1 MSISQGPFSNVWK
14 QVKHKT
20 SEYYL
25 QWGPFEPM
33 QVPGF
38 LNTGLPGKR
47 SCDALRYN
55 SSVGVQ
61 KSFYLTDDIRQIA
74 MTLDSHP
81 IVDYPDDVMNDPN
94 MKVTDIVE
102 QSWARLSGSSVWLP
116 EQGVYLSVTRIIFC
130 PTRTRSVPKMSFL
143 RGQVFNREWE
153 PLNNH
158 NITWDGKVF
167 NFPLVFDV
175 PAQWE
180 QDGNLYGPEDPRII
194 LEDGVKGAEP
204 VVIFNMIGKRSDW
217 KRAMYILRPF
227 SNHTTILTIKDT
239 ERQWTEKNW
248 APFFVPYHQPVKHL
262 GTGDKEP
269 PKNVATPRI
278 ENEYIHFIYS
288 FKPLQILKC
297 HLRCGDCEFVYEQVV
312 PENFHSKHREDGGS
326 LRGGTNFVPVPI
338 PKQMRVD
345 PRVRVYA
352 AFPRTNIEQ
361 HCSGSFYRPEFVVM
375 VMIGDQFHLA
385 FASESLDFG
394 NAIIELSPEDDRCD
408 KGRILIPNSVAQW
421 DTSNGQDIMS
431 VTFSVNDE
439 TVQVARVE
447 GILEFVHKMPQFQN
461 LLSLDGPL
469 KGADTDLMNMLSS
482 WVGDDLRGCLVEAA
496 LNYTE
501 AAQEITHPHDD
512 DLDLDPTKE
521 LLRKIHQEQDEQ
533 EELEA
538 LELSEEGNLFK
549 DTEAGADKEGIPDL
563 DGEGDE
569 LDAFEDMD
577 GEPIKKEDNKKG
589 KDDKKKDQ
597 DPYEKKKDGLLAKE
611 KEENGE
617 DVVEGDGEGKDEG
630 EGEGE
635 GEGADGG
642 AGDDEQHPKRGL
654 YLHRHFHQR
663 RRTMQS

>member
-1 MSISQGPFSNVWK
+1 
-14 QVKHKT
+14 
-20 SEYYL
+20 
-25 QWGPFEPM
+25 M

>member
-1 MSISQGPFSNVWK
+1 
-14 QVKHKT
+14 
-20 SEYYL
+20 
-25 QWGPFEPM
+25 M
-33 QVPGF
+33 QIPGF

-143 RGQVFNREWE
+143 RGQVFNQDWE

-158 NITWDGKVF
+158 NLTWDGKVF
-167 NFPLVFDV
+167 NFPLVFDI

-194 LEDGVKGAEP
+194 LEDGVEGAEP

-248 APFFVPYHQPVKHL
+248 APFFVPYHQPAKHASKGEKAL
-262 GTGDKEP
+262 LSNKD
-269 PKNVATPRI
+269 VATPRVD
-278 ENEYIHFIYS
+278 NEYIHFIYS

-345 PRVRVYA
+345 PRVQVYA

-394 NAIIELSPEDDRCD
+394 NAIIELAPEDDRCD
-408 KGRILIPNSVAQW
+408 KGRILIPNSIAQW
-421 DTSNGQDIMS
+421 DTSNGQDVMS

-447 GILEFVHKMPQFQN
+447 GILEFVHRMPQFQN

-501 AAQEITHPHDD
+501 AAQELTHPHDD
-512 DLDLDPTKE
+512 DLDLDPSKE
-521 LLRKIHQEQDEQ
+521 LLRKIHQEQDEL

-538 LELSEEGNLFK
+538 YELSEEGNLFK
-549 DTEAGADKEGIPDL
+549 TPETTDDAEGIPDL
-563 DGEGDE
+563 DGADGDE

-577 GEPIKKEDNKKG
+577 GEPITKG
-589 KDDKKKDQ
+589 DAKKDK
-597 DPYEKKKDGLLAKE
+597 DGKKDGKKNNDEDEKKKDGLLAKE

-617 DVVEGDGEGKDEG
+617 AQGDVEGDVELELEG

-635 GEGADGG
+635 GEDAADDK
-642 AGDDEQHPKRGL
+642 ARPKRDSHL
-654 YLHRHFHQR
+654 NRHSHQR
-663 RRTMQS
+663 RSMMHS